1 MCPDVTDI
9 PVVSRNTSW
18 GLDGSL
24 NNHNKCTGQINES
37 SNCMSG
43 DIDDDNI
50 LEVI

>member
-9 PVVSRNTSW
+9 PVSKNTSW

>member
-1 MCPDVTDI
+1 MCPDVTAI
-9 PVVSRNTSW
+9 PVVSGNTW

-24 NNHNKCTGQINES
+24 NNHNKYTGQINES